1 MPAKVH
7 IVKAMV
13 FPVDVHMWELDSK
26 KGWVP
31 KNRCLRIVVLEK
43 TLESRLDCKE
53 IKPVNPKG
61 NQPWVFIEM
70 TDAKAEAPNFGHL
83 MQRVN
88 SLEKTLM
95 LGKIEGR
102 RREWQ
107 RMRWLDGIADSIHD
121 MNLSKLQEM
130 VKDREAWRATID
142 EVTESDTTEQLNNS
156 YYCISQPSL
165 KLRIAIRYCSNQYYI
180 RELLGGASQKD
191 P

>member
-31 KNRCLRIVVLEK
+31 KNWCLRIVVLEE

-61 NQPWVFIEM
+61 NQPWVFIET

-102 RREWQ
+102 RREGEGEWDGWMTSPTQ
-107 RMRWLDGIADSIHD
+107 YMTEFEQAPGDGEEQGSLACYNRWGHRVRHNWATQQQLLLHFPAFLEIKNCHKI
-121 MNLSKLQEM
+121 LS
-130 VKDREAWRATID
+130 
-142 EVTESDTTEQLNNS
+142 
-156 YYCISQPSL
+156 
-165 KLRIAIRYCSNQYYI
+165 
-180 RELLGGASQKD
+180 
-191 P
+191 